1 MRRWIGLLLCVCM
14 LLSLL
19 PRAQAAQKRI
29 ALTFDDGPNGKVTER
44 ILDLLERE
52 KIPATFFVCGEQVE
66 RYPALLQRMAQD
78 GHEIGLHSYCHCY
91 MDTMEQAELAD
102 DFASCLCAV
111 SEACGVR
118 PKLFRPPGGR
128 YSETLVSCAKQE
140 KLSVIL
146 WSIDTLDWNRR
157 ENGRSLSRILQ
168 QADDG
173 QIILMHDLLKTSCE
187 IAENAVLQL
196 KKEGYTFCTVSELL
210 GGNPEAGRV
219 YFAAA

>member
-1 MRRWIGLLLCVCM
+1 MRRVTAFLICLALLCA
-14 LLSLL
+14 L
-19 PRAQAAQKRI
+19 PARARAAQKRI
-29 ALTFDDGPNGKVTER
+29 ALTFDDGPNGKVTQR
-44 ILDLLERE
+44 ILDLLKEQDV
-52 KIPATFFVCGEQVE
+52 PATFFVCGEQAE
-66 RYPALLQRMAQD
+66 RYPELLQRMAQE

-91 MDTMEQAELAD
+91 MDSMEEAEILD

-128 YSETLVSCAKQE
+128 YSETLVKCAGQE
-140 KLSVIL
+140 KLSVVL

-168 QADDG
+168 QAADG
-173 QIILMHDLLKTSCE
+173 QIILMHDLLRPSCE
-187 IAENAVLQL
+187 IAEKAVAQL
-196 KKEGYTFCTVSELL
+196 KSDGYEFCTVSELL
-210 GGNPEAGRV
+210 GAPEAGRV